1 MKSWYSRN
9 YLGKEFAIFLE
20 SDMKRID
27 FLRLQSALESVSVQ
41 LQELNSFI
49 ENGFQ
54 NKTGKIHTSLN
65 VERER

>member
-65 VERER
+65 EERER